1 MEFLCI
7 KCELNLNKRMEDD
20 YVYAPESVLARVIS
34 SEVSKKCCNR
44 FRNARTIFP
53 TNQKRG
59 TCHVHQVGLFDFEC
73 KSRQIKKPAFLTISE
88 KFDALLAV

>member
-20 YVYAPESVLARVIS
+20 YGYAPESVLARVIS
-34 SEVSKKCCNR
+34 SEVSKKCCNW
-44 FRNARTIFP
+44 FRNDRTIFP

-59 TCHVHQVGLFDFEC
+59 TCHVHQVGLFEC
-73 KSRQIKKPAFLTISE
+73 ARQRNCFVLSCDHVVQC
-88 KFDALLAV
+88 F

>member
-34 SEVSKKCCNR
+34 SEVSEKCCNW
-44 FRNARTIFP
+44 FRNARAISQP
-53 TNQKRG
+53 IRSVEPV
-59 TCHVHQVGLFDFEC
+59 TC
-73 KSRQIKKPAFLTISE
+73 IKLVYLSVPASVTASFSVVIM
-88 KFDALLAV
+88 